1 MCCRVIAL
9 IDASKWGRVGLASF
23 ANPQDIHIIITDE
36 QAPAG
41 LDEQARSL
49 GTRLLQV

>member
-1 MCCRVIAL
+1 MCRRVIAL
-9 IDASKWGRVGLASF
+9 IVASKWGRVGPASF
-23 ANPQDIHIIITDE
+23 ANPQDIHIIITNE

-41 LDEQARSL
+41 LVEQARSL